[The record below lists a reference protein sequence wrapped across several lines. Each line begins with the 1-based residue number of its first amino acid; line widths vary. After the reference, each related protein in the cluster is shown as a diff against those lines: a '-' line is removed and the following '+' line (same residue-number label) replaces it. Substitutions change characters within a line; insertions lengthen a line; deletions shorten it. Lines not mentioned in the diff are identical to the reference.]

1 MGFRMAAHPL
11 VLGVADALLAPYC
24 ERIQLHIGMFRR
36 LCPGETA
43 SPGVK
48 SLGVPVKDWD
58 WDTLWLLNSSPWK
71 IAHRWFTV
79 LNSRVIFHGDLL
91 VITRW

>member
-1 MGFRMAAHPL
+1 MPFLYQAFNSCLFPGNIGFRMAAHPL

-43 SPGVK
+43 SSGVK

-58 WDTLWLLNSSPWK
+58 WDTLWLLN
-71 IAHRWFTV
+71 IAME
-79 LNSRVIFHGDLL
+79 NGP
-91 VITRW
+91 

>member
-1 MGFRMAAHPL
+1 MAAHPL

-43 SPGVK
+43 SPGVEPGGTCER
-48 SLGVPVKDWD
+48 LGLGYPLVIEHSHGIDGP
-58 WDTLWLLNSSPWK
+58 NQN
-71 IAHRWFTV
+71 RWFTV
-79 LNSRVIFHGDLL
+79 LNSRVIFHGKLL